1 MKSDDFEKKEGVSEY
16 DLKEEVK
23 VGHDTKVVLGMSIE
37 NAKEILD
44 NNAHQDSLSEY
55 AGSMVV
61 TSTTSGV
68 ASKDIRTVQQNT
80 PPHTNKMVTSSI
92 TSGLVT
98 ADPDTLQRSS
108 LTTTLGVQDAVQR
121 SSLATILEDPD
132 ALQRNSL
139 ATILEDPDALQ
150 RSSLATILEDPVTNA
165 VEMNSLSL
173 STITP
178 EMAEFVCSNVI
189 KVAAVMTFYLKSCN
203 NRKLDILQNVFF
215 F

>member
-1 MKSDDFEKKEGVSEY
+1 MQANFRKSDDFEKKEGVSEY

-23 VGHDTKVVLGMSIE
+23 VDHDTKVVLGMSIE

-68 ASKDIRTVQQNT
+68 TSKDIRTVQQNT

-92 TSGLVT
+92 SSGLAT
-98 ADPDTLQRSS
+98 ADPDTLQRSSLTKILEDRDTLQRSS
-108 LTTTLGVQDAVQR
+108 LTTTLGVQDA
-121 SSLATILEDPD
+121 
-132 ALQRNSL
+132 LQRNSL
-139 ATILEDPDALQ
+139 T
-150 RSSLATILEDPVTNA
+150 TILEDPVTNA
-165 VEMNSLSL
+165 VEMNSLRL

-178 EMAEFVCSNVI
+178 EMAEFVSSNVI